1 MLLHRLLL
9 FVMLLLHGMQ
19 VAYSET
25 PVRDFNDL
33 SLRQLERRL
42 AEIDSRLKELAQYS
56 VRTGVGGI
64 GFRTQIFKEPEHSE
78 WIRIDLK
85 EEEQIDQIVLVPVL
99 RRDPE
104 IGYVADAFPSHF
116 QIRVGTAE
124 DAVGKVIAKFDSN
137 EGIIPRVA
145 PLIIPVEKIRVSW
158 VKVEV
163 EYLPTWDRTKDYAF
177 QLSEILLF
185 SGQRNVALG
194 QAASVSSDI
203 ERMNAWRS
211 EFLTDGALPYLM
223 NVPRSPGT
231 IASTSKLREASEP
244 SFQITIDLGELL
256 PVSGLHLHAV
266 EQNDTAPQSYG
277 GDFGIP
283 NHFLLE
289 GSNLPDFSDSKQ
301 LLDVRFES
309 LYEKSPLMMWDFA
322 AEECRYVRLTVID
335 AYSLSEPESEPE
347 SEGTRI
353 GFAEI
358 GVFSNS
364 RNVAIGKGLSGNY
377 EMSHPEQTY
386 SRYVDGLNLYGVIPS
401 IRDWVGE
408 LAERHELEI
417 ERPKVNA
424 ELKRRYEKQKD
435 YLQLAAWLVVLLGAG
450 ICILFFYGNM
460 LRVRQAA
467 RIRERIAANLHDELG
482 ANLHAIGLLG
492 DMARRLAKSPE
503 DLNETLDRI
512 RGLTERT
519 GTAARYCSDM
529 MGAEGICDDL
539 IAEMKRDA
547 SRILADLEHHFE
559 MEGEERLAKLKRRT
573 RIDLMLFYKECLI
586 NIIRHSGATCV
597 MTRIVVKNGELHLSV
612 DDNGRGG
619 SGVTPKALKRRARLM
634 GARMSVEKS
643 EMGGIRISLVRR
655 IRSLNFL

>member
-1 MLLHRLLL
+1 MLFRRLLP
-9 FVMLLLHGMQ
+9 FVVLLLHGIPL
-19 VAYSET
+19 ACSE
-25 PVRDFNDL
+25 PVVRDFDDL
-33 SLRQLERRL
+33 SMGQLERRL

-64 GFRTQIFKEPEHSE
+64 GFRTQIYKEPEHFE
-78 WIRIDLK
+78 WMRVDLK
-85 EEEQIDQIVLVPVL
+85 EEERIDQIVLVPVL
-99 RRDPE
+99 RRDPD
-104 IGYVADAFPSHF
+104 IGYVADAFPSRF
-116 QIRVGTAE
+116 QIRAGAADDAE
-124 DAVGKVIAKFDSN
+124 GEVIAKFDSS
-137 EGIIPRVA
+137 EGIMPRVA
-145 PLIIPVEKIRVSW
+145 PLIIPVEDIRVSW
-158 VKVEV
+158 VKIEV
-163 EYLPTWDRTKDYAF
+163 ESLPRWERTKDYAF

-203 ERMNAWRS
+203 SSTNAWRS
-211 EFLTDGALPYLM
+211 EFLTDGAVPYLM
-223 NVPRSPGT
+223 NVPRLPGT
-231 IASTSKLREASEP
+231 VASTSMLRDASDP
-244 SFQITIDLGELL
+244 PFQISIDLGKRF

-266 EQNDTAPQSYG
+266 EQNDTAPQSFA

-289 GSNLPDFSDSKQ
+289 GSDSPDFSDGRK
-301 LLDVRFES
+301 LLEIRFGS
-309 LYEKSPLMMWDFA
+309 VYEKSPLMMWNFA
-322 AEECRYVRLTVID
+322 AVECRYLRLTVLD
-335 AYSLSEPESEPE
+335 AYAASDLEI
-347 SEGTRI
+347 EGTRI

-358 GVFSNS
+358 GIFANS
-364 RNVAIGKGLSGNY
+364 RNVAIGKEVRGNY
-377 EMSHPEQTY
+377 AMSHPEQTY
-386 SRYVDGLNLYGVIPS
+386 SRYVDGLNLYGVIPP
-401 IRDWVGE
+401 IRDWIGE
-408 LAERHELEI
+408 LAERHELEM
-417 ERPKVNA
+417 ERPQINA
-424 ELKRRYEKQKD
+424 ELRRRYARQKG
-435 YLQLAAWLVVLLGAG
+435 YLQWAAWLVVLMGAG

-492 DMARRLAKSPE
+492 DMAKRLAKSPE

-519 GTAARYCSDM
+519 GTAARHCSDM

-539 IAEMKRDA
+539 VAEMRRDA

-559 MEGEERLAKLKRRT
+559 MEGEESLPKLKRRT

-586 NIIRHSGATCV
+586 NIIRHSGATRAK
-597 MTRIVVKNGELHLSV
+597 TKFVVKNGEFHLSV
-612 DDNGRGG
+612 DDNGRGSG
-619 SGVTPKALKRRARLM
+619 GVTPEALQRRARLM

-643 EMGGIRISLVRR
+643 EMGGLRISLVRR